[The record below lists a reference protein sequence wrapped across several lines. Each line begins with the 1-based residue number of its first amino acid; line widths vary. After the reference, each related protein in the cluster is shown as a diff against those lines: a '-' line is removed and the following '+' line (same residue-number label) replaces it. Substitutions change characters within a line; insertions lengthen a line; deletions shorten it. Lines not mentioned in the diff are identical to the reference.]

1 MHSNYDDLQYQR
13 ISELKPMYYYN
24 ILDQYYEPKLFDSAL
39 EINYEMYRINGDK
52 DKELSLID
60 YLNTVRPNVAELI
73 TKKKVNERKNQL
85 VISLMFLKYVYSDNL
100 IIRPNDNSNEITT
113 ELYNSLL
120 HRYQGALENKM
131 EGSSF
136 ISDYI
141 KFLNIRFNQVDLIR
155 GSSYIKEDKWISNKK
170 ATINHKNNKDDDNY
184 CFMYVLNQK
193 EIGDHPERINKIIP
207 FITKYYSNNINFPS
221 QRKDWERFEKDNTDI
236 ALNILS
242 VPRNK
247 KKQ

>member
-1 MHSNYDDLQYQR
+1 
-13 ISELKPMYYYN
+13 
-24 ILDQYYEPKLFDSAL
+24 
-39 EINYEMYRINGDK
+39 
-52 DKELSLID
+52 
-60 YLNTVRPNVAELI
+60 
-73 TKKKVNERKNQL
+73 
-85 VISLMFLKYVYSDNL
+85 MFLKYVYSDNL

-131 EGSSF
+131 KGSSF
-136 ISDYI
+136 KFDYI

-170 ATINHKNNKDDDNY
+170 EKNHQKNN
-184 CFMYVLNQK
+184 QK
-193 EIGDHPERINKIIP
+193 KIGDHPERINKIMP
-207 FITKYYSNNINFPS
+207 FITKYNWNNINFTS

>member
-1 MHSNYDDLQYQR
+1 MHSNYDDLQYQG

-136 ISDYI
+136 IFDYI
-141 KFLNIRFNQVDLIR
+141 KFLNIRFN
-155 GSSYIKEDKWISNKK
+155 
-170 ATINHKNNKDDDNY
+170 
-184 CFMYVLNQK
+184 
-193 EIGDHPERINKIIP
+193 
-207 FITKYYSNNINFPS
+207 
-221 QRKDWERFEKDNTDI
+221 
-236 ALNILS
+236 
-242 VPRNK
+242 
-247 KKQ
+247 